1 MRKKEKHQPGNY
13 KLIQFHTNSILQNI
27 TIRIVWQTARKFDT
41 EILALEGLRVVH
53 AANAALKNLLGIEL
67 INFFL

>member
-1 MRKKEKHQPGNY
+1 MEWNHP
-13 KLIQFHTNSILQNI
+13 HVASSTIL
-27 TIRIVWQTARKFDT
+27 